1 MVMSQWF
8 LYIARART
16 GRYYVGITIE
26 PDRRIQDHNKG
37 KGSRMAVNQG
47 PFTLV
52 YVSPPLADQSTA
64 RKREMEVK
72 GWPRAKKKKLIKGEI
87 EWAQTFLA

>member
-1 MVMSQWF
+1 MIMSHWF

-16 GRYYVGITIE
+16 GRYYVGITTE

-52 YVSPPLADQSTA
+52 YVSPSLADQSTA
-64 RKREMEVK
+64 RKREMDVK
-72 GWPRAKKKKLIKGEI
+72 GWSRAKKKKLIKGEI
-87 EWAQTFLA
+87 AWAQTFLV